1 MLLQDSLVMNVQV
14 LAVHPMN
21 EKAASSPL
29 DQVRYYVTLLVFPLC
44 CVGAVVPTATN
55 KMMVC

>member
-1 MLLQDSLVMNVQV
+1 MNVQV